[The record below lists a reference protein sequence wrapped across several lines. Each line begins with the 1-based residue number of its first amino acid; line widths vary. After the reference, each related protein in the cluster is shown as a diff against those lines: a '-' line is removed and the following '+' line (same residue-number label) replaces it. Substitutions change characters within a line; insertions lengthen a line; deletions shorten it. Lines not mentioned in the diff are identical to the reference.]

1 MSLYSVLHSVCSRG
15 DLFHVH
21 ARFDCITCYMPFIS
35 IMMMKTFDT
44 EISGFT
50 FKVDD
55 GREEEETNMRNGGD
69 RGGFRYL

>member
-1 MSLYSVLHSVCSRG
+1 
-15 DLFHVH
+15 
-21 ARFDCITCYMPFIS
+21 
-35 IMMMKTFDT
+35 MMMKTFDT